1 MALTPGHHAYCPM
14 ASGEDMAAVG
24 TKDLYAFWIVFR
36 LHGHVPSLVHRILLM
51 RATLAQPP
59 CQRCRKRRGRTVA
72 SSFAVE
78 GFYTGSNHKEP
89 PGWLRHPRDTQ
100 QRVAP

>member
-59 CQRCRKRRGRTVA
+59 CQRCRKRRGGLFA
-72 SSFAVE
+72 SSLGLKGLFLGGTQKNPPRWRPPPAVN
-78 GFYTGSNHKEP
+78 S
-89 PGWLRHPRDTQ
+89 
-100 QRVAP
+100 